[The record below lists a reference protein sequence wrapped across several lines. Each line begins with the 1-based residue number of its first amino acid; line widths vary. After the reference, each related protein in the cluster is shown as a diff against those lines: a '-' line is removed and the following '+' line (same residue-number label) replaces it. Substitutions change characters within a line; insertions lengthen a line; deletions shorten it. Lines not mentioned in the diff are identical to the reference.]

1 MGVMN
6 IDALDFLIIIIIM
19 GTYINKGN
27 LAFKKILKSNY
38 VDKSNFVAVV
48 NSTIDTERQ
57 YICATRCRRFGKSM
71 MAKMLC
77 AYYDKSC
84 DSRELFKG
92 LNVEKSESFEEHLNK
107 YNVIYLDVTD
117 FTTYS
122 KYNGH
127 IVKSI
132 NENLSREVKS
142 AFLDVSFYDD
152 ADLMGCLQAIYNQ
165 TGERFYFIIDEWD
178 AICREFPERRKYKDS
193 PENVEPTEMD
203 EYVKFL
209 RRLFKSSASGEV
221 FVGAYLTGILPMVK
235 YNTESALNNFDEYSM
250 VQPFRAADSF
260 GFTSDEV
267 KVLCEKYN
275 MDFEE
280 LASWYDGYQ
289 IGREPSIFNP
299 NSVMKA
305 ISTKR
310 CSSYWAATGAY
321 DRVAKYINLNYDGLR
336 DDVIKM
342 LGGGRCSVN
351 TTSFVNNMSVVKSK
365 DDIFTVLIHLG
376 YLAYDEKTRK
386 CYIPNKEVAGEWINA
401 VKDNQWSEIVNTI
414 QSSENLLESTIAGDA
429 EKVAKYIDAA
439 HVENT
444 SILSYNDENS
454 LSCVLSIAYIYA
466 KNDYIIHQELAT
478 GKGFA
483 DLVFI
488 PRKYVERPAMVVE
501 LKYDKDADTAI
512 EQIHRKEYKGK
523 VLEYT
528 DRLLL
533 VGINYDKET
542 KKHSC
547 VIEKYGD
554 STFANF

>member
-1 MGVMN
+1 
-6 IDALDFLIIIIIM
+6 M

-27 LAFKKILKSNY
+27 LAFKKILNSNY
-38 VDKSNFVAVV
+38 VDKSSFIAVV

-71 MAKMLC
+71 MAKVLC

-84 DSRELFKG
+84 DSKKLFEG
-92 LNVEKSESFEEHLNK
+92 LNISKDPSFEEHLNK
-107 YNVIYLDVTD
+107 YNVLYLDVTD

-122 KYNGH
+122 KYHGH

-132 NENLSREVKS
+132 NETLIEEVKE
-142 AFLDVSFYDD
+142 AFPTVRFKQD
-152 ADLMGCLQAIYNQ
+152 ADLMECLQSIYNQ

-178 AICREFPERRKYKDS
+178 AICREFPERRKFKDS
-193 PENVEPTEMD
+193 PESVKPTEMD
-203 EYVKFL
+203 EYVNFL
-209 RRLFKSSASGEV
+209 RRLFKSSASSEV

-235 YNTESALNNFDEYSM
+235 FDTESALNNFDEYSM
-250 VQPFRAADSF
+250 VQPFAAAGSF
-260 GFTSDEV
+260 GFTRDEV
-267 KVLCEKYN
+267 KVLCEKHN
-275 MDFEE
+275 LDFEE
-280 LASWYDGYQ
+280 LAAWYDGYQ
-289 IGREPSIFNP
+289 IGDEPSIFNP
-299 NSVMKA
+299 SSVMKA
-305 ISTKR
+305 ISARK

-321 DRVAKYINLNYDGLR
+321 DRVASYINLNYEGLK

-342 LGGGRCSVN
+342 LGGGHCHVV
-351 TTSFVNNMSVVKSK
+351 TTSFVNDMSVVKSK
-365 DDIFTVLIHLG
+365 DDVLTVLIHLG
-376 YLAYDEKTRK
+376 YLAYDEKEHE

-401 VKDNQWSEIVNTI
+401 VKDNQWMEIVGTI
-414 QSSENLLESTIAGDA
+414 QSSKNLLESTLACDSD
-429 EKVAKYIDAA
+429 KVADYIDAA

-466 KNDYIIHQELAT
+466 KNDYIIHRELAS

-488 PRKYVERPAMVVE
+488 PRKFSNKPAMIVE
-501 LKYDKDADTAI
+501 LKYDKSADTAI

-528 DRLLL
+528 DNLLL

-542 KKHSC
+542 KRHSC
-547 VIEKYGD
+547 EIEKY
-554 STFANF
+554 AE

>member
-1 MGVMN
+1 
-6 IDALDFLIIIIIM
+6 M

-27 LAFKKILKSNY
+27 LAFKKILNSNY
-38 VDKSNFVAVV
+38 VDKSSFIAVV
-48 NSTIDTERQ
+48 NATLDSERQ

-71 MAKMLC
+71 MARMLC

-84 DSRELFKG
+84 DSRKLFEG
-92 LNVEKSESFEEHLNK
+92 LNISKDPSFEEHLNK
-107 YNVIYLDVTD
+107 YNVLYLDVTD

-122 KYNGH
+122 KYRGH

-132 NENLSREVKS
+132 NETLIEEVKE
-142 AFLDVSFYDD
+142 AFSNVRFKQDT
-152 ADLMGCLQAIYNQ
+152 DLMGCLQTIYNQ

-178 AICREFPERRKYKDS
+178 AICREFPERRKFKDS
-193 PENVEPTEMD
+193 PDNVEPTEMD

-209 RRLFKSSASGEV
+209 RRLFKSSASSEV
-221 FVGAYLTGILPMVK
+221 FVGAYLTGILPMIK
-235 YNTESALNNFDEYSM
+235 FNTESALNNFDEYSM
-250 VQPFRAADSF
+250 VHPFAAAGSF
-260 GFTSDEV
+260 GFTREEV
-267 KVLCEKYN
+267 KVLCEKHD
-275 MDFEE
+275 MDFDE
-280 LASWYDGYQ
+280 LAAWYDGYQ
-289 IGREPSIFNP
+289 IGNEPSMFNP
-299 NSVMKA
+299 SSVMKA
-305 ISTKR
+305 ISSRT

-321 DRVAKYINLNYDGLR
+321 DKVASYINLNFEGLR
-336 DDVIKM
+336 DNIINM
-342 LGGGRCSVN
+342 LAGGRCSVV
-351 TTSFVNNMSVVKSK
+351 TTSFVNDMSVVKSK
-365 DDIFTVLIHLG
+365 DDVLTVLIHLG

-401 VKDNQWSEIVNTI
+401 VKANNWQEIVKTI
-414 QSSENLLESTIAGDA
+414 QSSENLLESTLSGDA
-429 EKVAKYIDAA
+429 VKVAKYIDAA

-466 KNDYIIHQELAT
+466 KNDYIIHRELAT

-488 PRKYVERPAMVVE
+488 PRKHVDKPAMIVE

-512 EQIHRKEYKGK
+512 SQIKRKEYSGK

-528 DRLLL
+528 DNLLL

-542 KKHSC
+542 KTHSC
-547 VIEKYGD
+547 VIEKY
-554 STFANF
+554 SK